1 MKYSTT
7 QSLSTHFA
15 STALFG
21 VFALAGVMPAEAVV
35 CGRNLQR
42 DAYRPGIQ
50 SPTFEQGAYLSD
62 YSGLANSAADPK
74 SSLIKQI
81 QAMFLLEDDW
91 DSYESPKPEK
101 SVLDFLIKVIPKIE
115 LGKSLPKIK
124 VGGEG
129 DAGLYWK
136 TAKGY
141 LDITAYPSGQIVIYQ
156 ADPLL
161 EPVSFDEIRSFEE
174 AVSLLQNKTNM
185 IA

>member
-1 MKYSTT
+1 MNHSANKF
-7 QSLSTHFA
+7 LSTNL
-15 STALFG
+15 ALSAFFG
-21 VFALAGVMPAEAVV
+21 TVILGGALPAEAGI
-35 CGRNLQR
+35 CCRGLQR
-42 DAYRPGIQ
+42 DVYTSGIQ
-50 SPTFEQGAYLSD
+50 SSTFERGAYLSD
-62 YSGLANSAADPK
+62 SGLANGATDPK
-74 SSLIKQI
+74 SYLIKQI
-81 QAMFLLEDDW
+81 QAMFSLEDDW

-101 SVLDFLIKVIPKIE
+101 SVLDFLIKVIPKID
-115 LGKSLPKIK
+115 LGNSLPKTK

-161 EPVSFDEIRSFEE
+161 EPVSFYEIRSFEE
-174 AVSLLQNKTNM
+174 AVSLLQNKINM

>member
-1 MKYSTT
+1 MNHSAN
-7 QSLSTHFA
+7 QFLSTNL
-15 STALFG
+15 ALSAFFG
-21 VFALAGVMPAEAVV
+21 TVILAGALPSEAGI
-35 CGRNLQR
+35 CGRGLQR
-42 DAYRPGIQ
+42 DVYRSGIL
-50 SPTFEQGAYLSD
+50 SSTFEQGSYISDYLSSA
-62 YSGLANSAADPK
+62 YSATDPK

-91 DSYESPKPEK
+91 DSYESPRPEK

-115 LGKSLPKIK
+115 LGNSLPKTK

-156 ADPLL
+156 ANPLL
-161 EPVSFDEIRSFEE
+161 EPVSFYEIRSFEE
-174 AVSLLQNKTNM
+174 AVSLLQNKINM